1 MPVIVPVEWDSRQLG
16 LPVGRLMDFAV
27 DPEDRSM
34 EDYGLV
40 LARVPQQNHRIAARL
55 QDCGFRYVGL
65 DLRLL
70 AKPDES
76 AYTGDHTR
84 WQMRRVSHSA
94 RTSRSTVSTSRTTA
108 SCSIP
113 LAALDAGE
121 FLGPLIHEHCAEFA
135 DVVICAVDMHDHLAG
150 FVSCLIR
157 PPYLEM
163 FLVAVHPAHQGIGLG
178 GVLLNDAA
186 ALAREKALRPTT
198 SVMASNVRGF
208 NFYIKHNCLVEDGEI
223 IMHRW
228 QERVQ
233 YERYSF

>member
-65 DLRLL
+65 ALRLL

-94 RTSRSTVSTSRTTA
+94 PDFQIDGFHIEDSR
-108 SCSIP
+108 
-113 LAALDAGE
+113 LMLDPACRARLPVN
-121 FLGPLIHEHCAEFA
+121 FWDRLIHEHCAE
-135 DVVICAVDMHDHLAG
+135 
-150 FVSCLIR
+150 S
-157 PPYLEM
+157 
-163 FLVAVHPAHQGIGLG
+163 
-178 GVLLNDAA
+178 
-186 ALAREKALRPTT
+186 PT
-198 SVMASNVRGF
+198 S
-208 NFYIKHNCLVEDGEI
+208 
-223 IMHRW
+223 
-228 QERVQ
+228 
-233 YERYSF
+233 